1 MLGILRDEVEQV
13 EHRLPVLACAEEHQR
28 GVVRRLGAVGVERV
42 GPRGRRGRG
51 GWRRRRP
58 DRRRRR
64 DQRPGLAQLLLGGV
78 EARAQARRLGTL
90 LADGRL
96 ELRVAG
102 VQRAQLLHHAR
113 QLPRG
118 HLVGVAKLAH
128 VRVQAGQIVLH
139 RTDRAARGAA
149 GREQRDGGERRES
162 PMHRGATVAR
172 TIKGCQKSRVR
183 FENSQR
189 DQVLTSLRTITS
201 TSPPVATLVSP
212 CKTASPSA
220 STIDRRIPDP
230 WSPVSRA
237 LHRPFRASRT
247 TRR

>member
-1 MLGILRDEVEQV
+1 MATLNLSCIYFFFFQAEDGIRDYKV
-13 EHRLPVLACAEEHQR
+13 
-28 GVVRRLGAVGVERV
+28 
-42 GPRGRRGRG
+42 
-51 GWRRRRP
+51 
-58 DRRRRR
+58 
-64 DQRPGLAQLLLGGV
+64 
-78 EARAQARRLGTL
+78 T
-90 LADGRL
+90 
-96 ELRVAG
+96 G
-102 VQRAQLLHHAR
+102 VQTCA
-113 QLPRG
+113 LP
-118 HLVGVAKLAH
+118 
-128 VRVQAGQIVLH
+128 IS
-139 RTDRAARGAA
+139 DRAARGAA

-172 TIKGCQKSRVR
+172 TIQGCQKSRVR